1 MMDNGRLVKEYGKK
15 WKEVPNYYKQSRTEL
30 SGFIPVGENSIL
42 DIGCAAGYLGESLKK
57 NKQAKIVYGIEGFE
71 EAASEA
77 RTRLDLVFLG
87 DIENLD
93 FDKLNSEW
101 EGQLF
106 DYLIFGDV
114 LEHLRDPWSVLQA
127 SKCMLKDD
135 GEIFISLPNIRHWSV
150 LLPLIFKG
158 SWKYTAQGILDKTH
172 FRFFTK
178 SSACDLV
185 KSSGLDVTYAG
196 VHINGRRSKL
206 ISKLSF
212 GMLNEFLG
220 IQILVSAC
228 KKSQK

>member
-1 MMDNGRLVKEYGKK
+1 MMSSDGLKTEYGVK
-15 WKEVPNYYKQSRTEL
+15 WKAISNYYKQSRTEL
-30 SGFIPVGENSIL
+30 SGFIPVGENSVL

-57 NKQAKIVYGIEGFE
+57 SEKAKIVYGIEGFE
-71 EAASEA
+71 EAAREA
-77 RTRLDLVFLG
+77 EKRLDVVFLG
-87 DIENLD
+87 DLESLD
-93 FDKLNSEW
+93 FSKLNSEW
-101 EGQLF
+101 EGKLF

-135 GEIFISLPNIRHWSV
+135 GEILISLPNIRHWSV
-150 LLPLIFKG
+150 LLPLIIKG

-185 KSSGLDVTYAG
+185 KSCGLDVTYAG
-196 VHINGRRSKL
+196 VPVNGRRSNM

-220 IQILVSAC
+220 IQLLISC
-228 KKSQK
+228 KKSSK